1 MVAIDTINS
10 TPQADSLVSVGR
22 IRANF
27 DAMKVAV
34 DAIEDGGYSG
44 FPFERDG
51 SIGSTPTRV
60 QRGLYRTFSFPIWSA
75 GVSEEDLS
83 FALRVPFRWDG
94 TTNPHIYF
102 ITAPTANETDGDK
115 YQFQLEVS
123 AGDVGAVIPDTVCQ
137 TLTAEVSLD
146 APGNVAWYGHILDFE
161 VSCATLVAG
170 QNMQMNL
177 TRIAATA
184 SEVAAEPAVIHWNT
198 RWYFDKLGTASESGY

>member
-10 TPQADSLVSVGR
+10 TPQADSLMSVGR

-51 SIGSTPTRV
+51 SIGSIPTRV

-102 ITAPTANETDGDK
+102 ITVKLSQSCIKRSVFTRAGRTSDK
-115 YQFQLEVS
+115 YHTIRGLHY
-123 AGDVGAVIPDTVCQ
+123 IT
-137 TLTAEVSLD
+137 
-146 APGNVAWYGHILDFE
+146 I
-161 VSCATLVAG
+161 
-170 QNMQMNL
+170 
-177 TRIAATA
+177 
-184 SEVAAEPAVIHWNT
+184 
-198 RWYFDKLGTASESGY
+198 